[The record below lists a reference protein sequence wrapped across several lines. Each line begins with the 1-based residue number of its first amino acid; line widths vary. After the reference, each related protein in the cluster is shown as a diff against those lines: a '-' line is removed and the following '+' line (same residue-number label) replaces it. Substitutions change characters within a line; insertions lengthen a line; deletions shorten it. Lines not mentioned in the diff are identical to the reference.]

1 MKSGMN
7 VSISLH
13 AVLTQTIVVSI
24 PAQIPRV
31 INDLLT
37 GIAQIKKGVWD
48 LVKDE
53 LHDHRSR
60 QHAVPQRIEL
70 KEVTL
75 TESQKLVSLV

>member
-37 GIAQIKKGVWD
+37 GIAQIKKRVRR
-48 LVKDE
+48 LMKDK
-53 LHDHRSR
+53 LHNHRSR

-70 KEVTL
+70 KEVAL
-75 TESQKLVSLV
+75 AESQKLVSFI